1 LKREGLLVGC
11 IGIFICLLFF
21 LMIYYQEKTSLLDYK
36 LWDVNTVTAADFTT
50 ETFFTDEFWQSYLD
64 RDDVKALP
72 KS

>member
-1 LKREGLLVGC
+1 
-11 IGIFICLLFF
+11 
-21 LMIYYQEKTSLLDYK
+21 MIYYQEKTSLLDYK